1 MEILMGLTLAVMGVY
16 FFKSTDLPKDL
27 KERSAMLQAEAG
39 QSSTSKTL
47 RMTLPKEVLKT
58 PVLSKDLDA
67 KLAEMKIQKNQREL
81 QLLNLEIDKLTIEIT
96 TLEQE
101 IKLNN
106 KRNNEI
112 QSVIDSHLISLQLLQ
127 EKISTLA

>member
-27 KERSAMLQAEAG
+27 KERSAMMQAEAG

-58 PVLSKDLDA
+58 PVLNKDLDA
-67 KLAEMKIQKNQREL
+67 KLAEMKMQKNAREL
-81 QLLNLEIDKLTIEIT
+81 QLLNLEIDALTIEIT

-112 QSVIDSHLISLQLLQ
+112 QSIIDSHLINLQLLQ

>member
-27 KERSAMLQAEAG
+27 KERSAMMQAEAG
-39 QSSTSKTL
+39 QNSTSKTL

-58 PVLSKDLDA
+58 PILNKDLDA
-67 KLAEMKIQKNQREL
+67 KLAEMKIQKNAREL
-81 QLLNLEIDKLTIEIT
+81 QLLNLEIDALTIEIT

-112 QSVIDSHLISLQLLQ
+112 QSIIDSHLISLQLLQ

>member
-112 QSVIDSHLISLQLLQ
+112 QAVIDSHLISLQLLQ